1 MRIAAIDDIHG
12 NLPALKA
19 VLADIERI
27 EPDLIVVGGDIA
39 PLSATEFF
47 ETLAAGRET

>member
-27 EPDLIVVGGDIA
+27 EPDLIMVGGDIA
-39 PLSATEFF
+39 PPEATEIF
-47 ETLAAGRET
+47 EALAAGRDA